1 MSVISIRV
9 SEDEKELL
17 RQVCAVY
24 NCSISA
30 LMKKL
35 VFERLEDEYDLQVI
49 RDYENKKAD
58 GNLELY
64 DHDDVWKELDI

>member
-9 SEDEKELL
+9 SETEKELL
-17 RQVCAVY
+17 SQVCAVY

-35 VFERLEDEYDLQVI
+35 VFERLEEEYDLQVI
-49 RDYENKKAD
+49 REYEDKKAD
-58 GNLELY
+58 GSIELY
-64 DHDDVWKELDI
+64 DHDEVWKELGI